1 MKKNY
6 KLLTASIIAVAFG
19 TMNAQCPTPTSV
31 TASPNTIC
39 AGATTSLNATAVAA
53 AINWYTVA
61 VGGIPI
67 GSSPSASNFTITP
80 NNTGTYYAESFI
92 VGAVNYT
99 YTGAMQTFTV
109 PAGVTQLTIDVKGA
123 QGGGNATVIGG
134 LGGRVQSVLSVT
146 PGQVYNIFVGG
157 QGDPTGTAGYNG
169 GGTGIGGTLATPGS
183 GGGGAT
189 DIRFGGITL
198 ANRILV
204 AGGGGGATDNGGFA
218 NGGAGGGLIGGNGSP
233 GTNVWSCTGT
243 VVPTGGSQLAGG
255 LGGTSTSC
263 AWNGFNGSLGLGGNS
278 YNNYRSS
285 GGGGGYYG
293 GGGAHNGMSGG
304 GGSSYAIPTA
314 SFVAHTQGFQT
325 GNGSVTITYP
335 SCFSAT
341 RIAVTVSVNPIP
353 TITVNSGSI
362 CAGNSFTINPS
373 GASTYTIQGGNAIVS
388 PTTSTS
394 YTIVGA
400 STAGCVSQ
408 TFASSSVSVST
419 SPIPTITVNSGAIC
433 IGNSFTMAP
442 SGASTYT
449 FSNGSAVST
458 PTANTSY
465 SVTGTSSLGC
475 VSSNT
480 AVSSVSVN
488 ALPTVSVNSGAV
500 CAGSTFTM
508 VPTGANTYTFSSGNA
523 VVTPTA
529 NTSYSVIGTS
539 SLGCVSSNAAVSS
552 VSVNALPIVSV
563 NSGAVCAGSIFTMVP
578 SGANTYTFSSG
589 NAVVTPTAN
598 TSYSVTGTSS
608 AGCVSSNTA
617 VSSVSVNALPTVSVN
632 SGAVCAGSTFTM
644 VPTGANT
651 YTFSSGNAVVTPT
664 ANSSYSVTG
673 TNSLGCVSS
682 NAAISNVLVNAAPA
696 VTAVSNTTLICS
708 GSSATLTASGAISY
722 TWNTTATTTAV
733 VISPSVTT
741 SYTVTGSG
749 ANGCKNTI
757 TITQSV
763 SACAGINANQLSNT
777 IISVYP
783 NPSNGEFTISTDSD
797 MNLSIINNLG
807 QVVKEIS
814 INSSNNYN
822 ASVSNLANGIYFV
835 VGKNND
841 QLISQKIIVA
851 N

>member
-243 VVPTGGSQLAGG
+243 VVPTGGSQSAGG

-449 FSNGSAVST
+449 FSNGSAVAT

-465 SVTGTSSLGC
+465 SVTGTSSAGC
-475 VSSNT
+475 VSSNA

-500 CAGSTFTM
+500 CAGS
-508 VPTGANTYTFSSGNA
+508 
-523 VVTPTA
+523 
-529 NTSYSVIGTS
+529 
-539 SLGCVSSNAAVSS
+539 
-552 VSVNALPIVSV
+552 
-563 NSGAVCAGSIFTMVP
+563 IFTMVP
-578 SGANTYTFSSG
+578 S
-589 NAVVTPTAN
+589 
-598 TSYSVTGTSS
+598 
-608 AGCVSSNTA
+608 
-617 VSSVSVNALPTVSVN
+617 
-632 SGAVCAGSTFTM
+632 
-644 VPTGANT
+644 GANT

-682 NAAISNVLVNAAPA
+682 NAAISTVSVNAAPA

-841 QLISQKIIVA
+841 QLIKTKIVVSK
-851 N
+851 